1 MTRLRKLLLPSL
13 LVPVSVPASAP
24 VSAPVRVLALAW
36 LLAAA
41 TTACAGAAGEEPVE
55 GPLSLQTQAIEGVPS
70 AAYDD
75 FRGIETMV
83 TVRGSEKESTVD
95 VYANNRLESGASPIT
110 INWRRSLAQ
119 VRAGAAIGFRFEE
132 PLPRY
137 GGRGVVESVRI
148 FSRVDDGPI
157 EAVDVAAG
165 GPGAGFRAEYDSG
178 VNYLVRAPQSAKQRV
193 EFWAEV
199 AFREGDGPLAGR
211 RVWESH
217 QSKNFVV
224 EVVPSAPVARVQ
236 FDAPAA
242 TGFPGAA
249 ASGRAAA
256 GGALE
261 VVYDTARM
269 DAIRGERNEGSASA
283 TRTPARRSTSPARAA
298 SSRFATT
305 KVASFAACSSS
316 ARLRRTRRGAPACGS
331 PKGRRARRCGS
342 ARRAPFRTRP
352 ASFGKSTIP
361 TSGRTSS

>member
-1 MTRLRKLLLPSL
+1 
-13 LVPVSVPASAP
+13 
-24 VSAPVRVLALAW
+24 
-36 LLAAA
+36 
-41 TTACAGAAGEEPVE
+41 
-55 GPLSLQTQAIEGVPS
+55 
-70 AAYDD
+70 
-75 FRGIETMV
+75 MV

-269 DAIRGERNEGSASA
+269 DAIRGERNERKCFGHPYTGSQEYV
-283 TRTPARRSTSPARAA
+283 PGTSG
-298 SSRFATT
+298 F
-305 KVASFAACSSS
+305 VSF
-316 ARLRRTRRGAPACGS
+316 RDDQGRELRRVQLVGTVAPNTPWSTRVRIPEGSKSAALWFRSACPVQNAAGVVWEEYDS
-331 PKGRRARRCGS
+331 N
-342 ARRAPFRTRP
+342 
-352 ASFGKSTIP
+352 FGQNFVVSVD
-361 TSGRTSS
+361 